1 MANVLV
7 AYFSATGRTKAAAT
21 RLAAVSGADIYEI
34 VPAEPYTE
42 DDLNWRDFNSRSSVE
57 MKKNPDFR
65 PAIGSEKVADMDKYD
80 TIFLLYPIWWYRC
93 PTIVNSFVESYDMSG
108 KTIVLYATSGSSGL
122 GSSVEVLKGSAPGA
136 DIVEGSMLNKINSD
150 DELKGLV
157 EKYLC

>member
-1 MANVLV
+1 
-7 AYFSATGRTKAAAT
+7 
-21 RLAAVSGADIYEI
+21 
-34 VPAEPYTE
+34 
-42 DDLNWRDFNSRSSVE
+42 
-57 MKKNPDFR
+57 
-65 PAIGSEKVADMDKYD
+65 
-80 TIFLLYPIWWYRC
+80 
-93 PTIVNSFVESYDMSG
+93 MSG